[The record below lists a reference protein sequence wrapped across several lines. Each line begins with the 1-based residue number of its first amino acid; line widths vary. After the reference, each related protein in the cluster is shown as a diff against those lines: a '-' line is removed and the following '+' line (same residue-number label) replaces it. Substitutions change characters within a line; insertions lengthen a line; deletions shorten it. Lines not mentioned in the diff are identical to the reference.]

1 MVTTQSFTHLIVLLV
16 AWSAVVTTPARS
28 DDRTASPEKE
38 KALIAVLRSDAF
50 PAEKAIVCK
59 KLAIDGSSDA
69 VPDLAKLL
77 SDPQLSSWARIALEA
92 IPGKDADE
100 ALRGAAESLDGKL
113 LVGTINSI
121 GFRRD
126 AKAVEMLTKRLQ
138 DKNAEVASAAAG
150 ALGRIGDDA
159 ATLALRQALA
169 TAPADVRSAIAE
181 GCVLCAERL
190 HVAGKSEAATEIYD
204 EIRTADV
211 PKQRVIEATRGAIL
225 ARNQEGVPLLL
236 KTLRSP
242 DEKFFQIALS
252 TIREFPGSEVD
263 QAVAEEL
270 TSATAH
276 RAALM
281 VQAMADRTDTV
292 VLAEVLKAASQG
304 DKQVRISAIDALRR
318 VGDQS
323 CLTVLLKT
331 ANEDDA
337 NLANAARETLTG
349 LPGMNVDAQI
359 VARLAGAEGKSYAL
373 LLRLIGQRRIE
384 AVEDLVEALDDN
396 DPAIRSAALF
406 ALGETVN
413 LKRLS
418 ILISQ
423 VVSPKHPEDA
433 AQAQQAL
440 KTASIRMPDRQQCT
454 KKLVSAM
461 NHSPSTKS
469 ILLEMVGAVGG
480 SNALKTLADAAKSV
494 DPEHQDIS
502 TRLLGKWNSVDA
514 APVLLDLA
522 KTAPSQKYQIR
533 ALRGYIGIAR
543 KFPMT
548 EQQRV
553 EMCGAAMDAASRT
566 EEQRLVL
573 DLLKIHP
580 SKESLN
586 LAVKAQQIPELKEE
600 ATAASEFIA
609 QKLSN

>member
-1 MVTTQSFTHLIVLLV
+1 V

-573 DLLKIHP
+573 DVRKIHP

>member
-522 KTAPSQKYQIR
+522 KTAPGQKYQIR

-609 QKLSN
+609 QKLNN

>member
-1 MVTTQSFTHLIVLLV
+1 M
-16 AWSAVVTTPARS
+16 
-28 DDRTASPEKE
+28 
-38 KALIAVLRSDAF
+38 
-50 PAEKAIVCK
+50 
-59 KLAIDGSSDA
+59 
-69 VPDLAKLL
+69 PDLAKLL

-100 ALRGAAESLDGKL
+100 ALRGAADSLDGKL

-242 DEKFFQIALS
+242 DEKFFQIALG

-373 LLRLIGQRRIE
+373 LLRLIGQRRIQ

-522 KTAPSQKYQIR
+522 KTAPGQKYQIR

-609 QKLSN
+609 QKLNN

>member
-573 DLLKIHP
+573 DVRKIHP